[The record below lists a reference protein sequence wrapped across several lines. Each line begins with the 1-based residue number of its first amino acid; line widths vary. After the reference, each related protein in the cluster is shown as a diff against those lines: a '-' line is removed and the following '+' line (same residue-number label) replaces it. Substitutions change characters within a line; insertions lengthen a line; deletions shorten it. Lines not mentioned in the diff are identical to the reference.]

1 MENVF
6 VGKMSWRQVE
16 AAVARGAAAF
26 FPMGSTEE
34 HGPHA
39 PMGDYMAAEEIA
51 LRVARQTQDLVFP
64 TLPFGYSEYFRHFPG
79 TITLSDKCLY
89 QFVWEV
95 VECLIG
101 SGFRHIVLF
110 NGHKGNEPT
119 LLHLVRDLRRENH
132 LLVPVVSPLGFGLT
146 PALSKEVYGDYK
158 IGHGGEPMG
167 SLMGY
172 LFPGTVDVSKAED
185 WAVKDFYGLRP
196 SGLNG
201 VVFEGVEV
209 SMAVCMEDVTPPSG
223 SLSDPRMASPEK
235 GQRIVEESVA
245 RLVRFVKW
253 FKSIDP
259 KTKEDK
265 K

>member
-6 VGKMSWRQVE
+6 VGKMSWRQVQ
-16 AAVARGAAAF
+16 AAIQRGAAAF

-51 LRVARQTQDLVFP
+51 LRVACQTGDLVFP
-64 TLPFGYSEYFRHFPG
+64 PLPFSYSEYFRHFPG
-79 TITLSDKCLY
+79 TITLSTQCLY
-89 QFVWEV
+89 QFVGEV
-95 VECLIG
+95 VECLRG

-110 NGHKGNEPT
+110 NGHKGNEAT
-119 LLHLVRDLRRENH
+119 LLHLVRDIRRDKG

-146 PALSKEVYGDYK
+146 PALSKEIYGDYK
-158 IGHGGEPMG
+158 TGHGGEPMG

-172 LFPGTVDVSKAED
+172 LFPGTVDRERAED
-185 WAVKDFYGLRP
+185 WAVKDFNGLRP

-209 SMAVCMEDVTPPSG
+209 SMAVCMEDITPPSG
-223 SLSDPRMASPEK
+223 SLSDPRVASPEK
-235 GQRIVEESVA
+235 GKRIVDESVA
-245 RLVRFVKW
+245 RLVRFVQW
-253 FKSIDP
+253 FKGIEP
-259 KTKEDK
+259 TVKQG
-265 K
+265 

>member
-1 MENVF
+1 MEDFF
-6 VGKMSWRQVE
+6 VGKMSWRDVE
-16 AAVARGAAAF
+16 RAVARGAAAF

-51 LRVARQTQDLVFP
+51 LRVARQTEDLVFP
-64 TLPFGYSEYFRHFPG
+64 PLPFSYSEYFRHFPG
-79 TITLSDKCLY
+79 TITLSDRCLY
-89 QFVWEV
+89 QLVWEV

-119 LLHLVRDLRRENH
+119 LLHLVRDLRREKQI
-132 LLVPVVSPLGFGLT
+132 LVPVVSPLGFGLT
-146 PALSKEVYGDYK
+146 PALNKELYGNYK
-158 IGHGGEPMG
+158 TGHGGEPMG

-172 LFPGTVDVSKAED
+172 LFPGTVDLNKAED
-185 WAVKDFYGLRP
+185 WASKDYQGLP
-196 SGLNG
+196 AGING

-209 SMAVCMEDVTPPSG
+209 SMPICMEDITPPSG
-223 SLSDPRMASPEK
+223 SLSDPKVASPEK

-245 RLVRFVKW
+245 RIVRFVKW
-253 FKSIDP
+253 FKGTDP
-259 KTKEDK
+259 QIKEDK